1 MKTLVSILLS
11 FALLANV
18 CGAGELVTCSKGK
31 APAKL
36 AAAKGPLSVSKL
48 SSTINWKVP
57 PCKAMPYGYGTFSF
71 KATTTVSVT
80 DLTTLA
86 GDMSGYLYFVDTGWM
101 WNAWSDWIKKG
112 DSKKRSYVYKSKSP
126 KESYSVSLKLK
137 DGVLT
142 ITVRDNLCPGALVGA
157 TNVDTGGT
165 ITRTYN
171 LELSWND
178 AGAVEVVDAIC
189 AQACDY
195 KTVVDKKTTIKKQK
209 VTCK

>member
-1 MKTLVSILLS
+1 MKTLASILLS

-36 AAAKGPLSVSKL
+36 AAAKGPLSISKL
-48 SSTINWKVP
+48 SATINWKVP
-57 PCKAMPYGYGTFSF
+57 PCKGMPYGYGTFSF

-86 GDMSGYLYFVDTGWM
+86 GDMPGYLYFADTGWQ

-126 KESYSVSLKLK
+126 KESYSISLKLK

-157 TNVDTGGT
+157 LIMGQAEALTMGYISTPMRDAVAFTLLIVVFLLRPTGIFG
-165 ITRTYN
+165 
-171 LELSWND
+171 EPEKEK
-178 AGAVEVVDAIC
+178 A
-189 AQACDY
+189 
-195 KTVVDKKTTIKKQK
+195 
-209 VTCK
+209 